1 MNKLYLLILFL
12 IYAGGVL
19 GQTSDLDELPLG
31 VLREKLKTAKRDTNM
46 VKIQLALG
54 HLILFKS
61 GGGNAE
67 IDSAL
72 RFSAQSGI
80 LSKQLKYDFGIV
92 NSTLLS
98 AEVSNVKKDFE
109 KGLRKATQALNYAK
123 KSKYNAGIARSYL
136 IIGQHYPASDPVNL
150 QTRMNYNALAIEI
163 FRKEGI
169 TNWLAHSLTSN
180 ADLLFI
186 AGKNTEAIK
195 LLFETINLGKAVSRR
210 TVEGIYWNIGRTSI
224 QLSDYPNALKY
235 NLLALKTAKEVADT
249 TLQLCSINNSLAV
262 TYSKMQDYKRAL
274 PYSLKALEIAKR
286 YKNQDYINS
295 VALGLTVIYT
305 RTKEL
310 NKALS
315 LLGELKTQ
323 TRNDLEEM
331 NIAVAFLQCLTY
343 AKEYETA
350 ETYTKIIERL
360 VGKIPSHNFNELMT
374 AYNTLGNYYL
384 QIGQTQL
391 ASHYTD
397 LYAGLAREKGIISAI
412 KTAEERYY
420 QLESMRGNF
429 KSAISHHL
437 SAQKIKDSIE
447 NVTKAYQISI
457 LQIESDTEQKN
468 LDIDTLTKQSQ
479 VKDAELKRNQ
489 VVQNAIIA
497 FTILLLIISILVY
510 SQYRLKRGNNRKLV
524 LHQREIDQKNTFL
537 ETLNIKQE
545 KLLKEKEWLI
555 KEVHHRVKNSLQIVT
570 SLLYSQSLFLKD
582 DTAVLAIKDSL
593 RRMHAMS
600 LIHQKLYQDENISTI
615 MMPAYVNDL
624 VHYLYESF
632 DADGQINFNQLIEP
646 IELDVSQAIP
656 LGLIL
661 TESIVNAMK
670 YAFINDNKGTVEIRL
685 VRDGDDY
692 VILKVSDNGIGFQGA
707 FSASDRSS
715 LGLELMQ
722 GLAKQL
728 NGNFHISDND
738 GVQITIKFLVLK
750 K

>member
-1 MNKLYLLILFL
+1 
-12 IYAGGVL
+12 
-19 GQTSDLDELPLG
+19 
-31 VLREKLKTAKRDTNM
+31 
-46 VKIQLALG
+46 
-54 HLILFKS
+54 
-61 GGGNAE
+61 
-67 IDSAL
+67 
-72 RFSAQSGI
+72 
-80 LSKQLKYDFGIV
+80 
-92 NSTLLS
+92 
-98 AEVSNVKKDFE
+98 
-109 KGLRKATQALNYAK
+109 
-123 KSKYNAGIARSYL
+123 
-136 IIGQHYPASDPVNL
+136 
-150 QTRMNYNALAIEI
+150 
-163 FRKEGI
+163 
-169 TNWLAHSLTSN
+169 
-180 ADLLFI
+180 
-186 AGKNTEAIK
+186 
-195 LLFETINLGKAVSRR
+195 
-210 TVEGIYWNIGRTSI
+210 
-224 QLSDYPNALKY
+224 
-235 NLLALKTAKEVADT
+235 
-249 TLQLCSINNSLAV
+249 
-262 TYSKMQDYKRAL
+262 
-274 PYSLKALEIAKR
+274 
-286 YKNQDYINS
+286 
-295 VALGLTVIYT
+295 
-305 RTKEL
+305 
-310 NKALS
+310 
-315 LLGELKTQ
+315 
-323 TRNDLEEM
+323 
-331 NIAVAFLQCLTY
+331 
-343 AKEYETA
+343 
-350 ETYTKIIERL
+350 
-360 VGKIPSHNFNELMT
+360 
-374 AYNTLGNYYL
+374 
-384 QIGQTQL
+384 
-391 ASHYTD
+391 
-397 LYAGLAREKGIISAI
+397 
-412 KTAEERYY
+412 
-420 QLESMRGNF
+420 
-429 KSAISHHL
+429 
-437 SAQKIKDSIE
+437 
-447 NVTKAYQISI
+447 
-457 LQIESDTEQKN
+457 
-468 LDIDTLTKQSQ
+468 
-479 VKDAELKRNQ
+479 
-489 VVQNAIIA
+489 
-497 FTILLLIISILVY
+497 
-510 SQYRLKRGNNRKLV
+510 